1 MKSIL
6 MIFVGGSVVALG
18 NMVEAWYVTILVGA
32 IFAVIVPTGG
42 RAAGVSLLTGIL
54 GWGVPLLWVAP
65 LAHVVKLAGILG
77 GILGLGGAVATVVGL
92 LLPSLTGALLA
103 VCSSWI
109 IVAVRGAFVTGAATK
124 PIQHVKPQTV

>member
-6 MIFVGGSVVALG
+6 MILGFGSVVALG
-18 NMVEAWYVTILVGA
+18 NMVEAWYLTILVGA
-32 IFAVIVPTGG
+32 ICAILVPTGG
-42 RAAGVSLLTGIL
+42 RAAGVSLLIGIL

-77 GILGLGGAVATVVGL
+77 GILGLGGIVATVVGM

-103 VCSSWI
+103 VCGSWI
-109 IVAVRGAFVTGAATK
+109 TVAVRGAFVTGAGRENVGLG
-124 PIQHVKPQTV
+124 HSN